1 MFKWKVKEFEVSS
14 ESGINIFDSDQVS
27 DWLNEKGIMPEDL
40 NPVWD
45 GSILKIYHREWS
57 TE

>member
-14 ESGINIFDSDQVS
+14 ESGINIFDSDQVT
-27 DWLNEKGIMPEDL
+27 DWLNEKGMLPEDM

-45 GSILKIYHREWS
+45 GSLLKIYYREWVK
-57 TE
+57 E